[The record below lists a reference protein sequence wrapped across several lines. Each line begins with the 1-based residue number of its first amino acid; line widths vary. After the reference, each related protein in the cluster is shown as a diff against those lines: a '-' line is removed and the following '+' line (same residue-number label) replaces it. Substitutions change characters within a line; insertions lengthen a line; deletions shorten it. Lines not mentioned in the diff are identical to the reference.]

1 MKPYRTL
8 RITQAD
14 VRHRFDDDVC
24 AEDPITVQEFGS
36 EFDAVM
42 RLRDAL
48 KQPHI
53 K

>member
-1 MKPYRTL
+1 MMGSHCNL
-8 RITQAD
+8 LG
-14 VRHRFDDDVC
+14 V
-24 AEDPITVQEFGS
+24 EDPITVEEFGS

-48 KQPHI
+48 KHPHI